1 MVLIDS
7 DIGRI
12 TLPALSVGEITQPNF
27 FVRDIPVYGD
37 LILAPMDGYSDLPFR
52 SICRALGSAIS
63 YTEFVNVDE
72 VSRRKPK
79 PETIRKLEYTP
90 HERPVTFQI
99 YGHQEDRLVET
110 ASVVEEMNPD
120 IVDVNMGCYVHD
132 IAERGA
138 GSGMLRDP
146 GKIARVIARMVQAL
160 RVPVT
165 AKIRLG
171 WDDTSRN
178 YIEVA
183 RILEDSGASLV
194 AVHGRTKAQAFR
206 GAADWDAIGE
216 VKRAVKIPVI
226 ANGDVKTVADIARIK
241 AQTGCDGVMIGRG
254 AIGNP
259 WIFSRRDRDQV
270 PIEEKIALLRKHLA
284 LNLEFY
290 GERVG
295 LILFRKHAS
304 RYIAGLYGAAEM
316 RFRLL
321 TCNNIE
327 EFDRMVG
334 EIQDADHNRRI
345 IHSSE
350 NA

>member
-1 MVLIDS
+1 MVDS
-7 DIGRI
+7 NLSG
-12 TLPALSVGEITQPNF
+12 TVVPVLPLGKIEQPNF

-79 PETIRKLEYTP
+79 SNTLRKLEYEP
-90 HERPVTFQI
+90 SERPITFQI
-99 YGHQEDRLVET
+99 YGHQEERLVET
-110 ASVVEEMNPD
+110 AIAVQELNPD

-138 GSGMLRDP
+138 GSGLLRDP
-146 GKIARVIARMVQAL
+146 GKIARVISRMVNAL

-171 WDDTSRN
+171 WDDNSRN

-183 RILEDSGASLV
+183 RILEDNGASLI

-206 GAADWDAIGE
+206 GNADWGAIGE
-216 VKRAVKIPVI
+216 VKRAVKIPVL

-270 PIEEKIALLRKHLA
+270 PLAEKIALLRKHLA
-284 LNLEFY
+284 LNLQFY
-290 GERVG
+290 GEHTG

-304 RYIAGLYGAAEM
+304 RYITGMYGAAEM
-316 RFRLL
+316 RLRLL
-321 TCNNIE
+321 TCNNVE

-334 EIQDADHNRRI
+334 EILDAGHNRRI
-345 IHSSE
+345 SHSSE